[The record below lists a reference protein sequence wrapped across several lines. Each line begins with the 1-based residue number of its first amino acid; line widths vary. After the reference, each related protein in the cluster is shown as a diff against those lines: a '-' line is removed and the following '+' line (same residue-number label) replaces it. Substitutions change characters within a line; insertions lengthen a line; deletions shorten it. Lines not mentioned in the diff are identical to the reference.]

1 MIENLKRGSINLRF
15 GHNSLLVLSVSILFQ
30 KIAAIKVLEKDRGID
45 LNQIEN

>member
-1 MIENLKRGSINLRF
+1 MIENRKRGWINFGF

-30 KIAAIKVLEKDRGID
+30 KIAAIKVLEKDRGVD